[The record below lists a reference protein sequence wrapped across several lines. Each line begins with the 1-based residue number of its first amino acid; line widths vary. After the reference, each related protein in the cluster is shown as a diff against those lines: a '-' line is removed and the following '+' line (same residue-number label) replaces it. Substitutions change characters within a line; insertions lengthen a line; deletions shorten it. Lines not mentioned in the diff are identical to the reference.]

1 MKVSMVRKI
10 SCDEKVRPEPHHFLL
25 EQHLNRTSE
34 GTCKKC
40 GWTGEELGR
49 TFINYE
55 DYGTPRMINGKS
67 IIVKGISVKG
77 SKQSPWRHGIA

>member
-1 MKVSMVRKI
+1 MVRKI
-10 SCDEKVRPEPHHFLL
+10 SCNDKVIPIPHHFLL
-25 EQHLNRTSE
+25 EEFNNRTSE

-55 DYGTPRMINGKS
+55 EWGTPRMINGKS
-67 IIVKGISVKG
+67 VIVKGISVKG